1 MLFVLL
7 VLAIPRAQAQEA
19 TTPPGSAAQTSP
31 DQTPANSQTVSAPTQ
46 GGAETP
52 AQRTQTPTNP
62 QTDTAP
68 AQSEAETPAQ
78 APEMAPVTSSVTLL
92 PGLQGSKGS
101 YLLPSIQYTAFLSR
115 AATQTAGPGNNFAS
129 STFIGDLVLQQV
141 RPSSEINLGYAVGA
155 AFYDTPLING
165 TNGPQSTYGFLHQ
178 LNFTGIKTFRH
189 LKVTLNDSFAYLPEA
204 AYGFSGFSGLQSF
217 GGGSG
222 GNFLGNN
229 VSVNPELLSS
239 QSAITGFSR
248 RYSGSSIA
256 EIDYS
261 PGSGRSTL
269 TLTGAYGLLHF
280 VDPGFIDNHYWTFIG
295 GYNYRVSRS
304 NEIGIIYIHDL
315 LGFKAQGEGILVRG
329 LGLNY
334 GHRLTRNLSV
344 IFSVEPVADEILQP
358 GGHPVTKVFYGT
370 NDSLAYRSRKIDL
383 EARYFR
389 YTSSGAGLLYG
400 ARSDN
405 TELTF
410 GRQITRRSHGG
421 LEFGHVFSQALLPPS
436 SGQPAS
442 QFETWEAGA
451 NLSREVG
458 EHASIYANYQ
468 FQRQAANRVECFG
481 NACGITYL
489 RYIVGFGLNWHG
501 RPIRIH

>member
-1 MLFVLL
+1 MDGRCRLMLFVLL
-7 VLAIPRAQAQEA
+7 VLAVPRIQAQQA
-19 TTPPGSAAQTSP
+19 ATPPGGSTQSKS
-31 DQTPANSQTVSAPTQ
+31 DQP
-46 GGAETP
+46 
-52 AQRTQTPTNP
+52 
-62 QTDTAP
+62 P
-68 AQSEAETPAQ
+68 AQSQTSAAAAQGETETPQQ
-78 APEMAPVTSSVTLL
+78 APEMAPVTSSITLL

-101 YLLPSIQYTAFLSR
+101 YLLPSFQYTAFLSR
-115 AATQTAGPGNNFAS
+115 AATQTAGPGNNLAS
-129 STFIGDLVLQQV
+129 STFVGDFVLQQV
-141 RPSSEINLGYAVGA
+141 RPSTEINLGYAGGA

-178 LNFTGIKTFRH
+178 VNFTGIKASRH

-261 PGSGRSTL
+261 PGTGRSTF
-269 TLTGAYGLLHF
+269 TATGTYGLLHF

-304 NEIGIIYIHDL
+304 DEIGITYIHDL
-315 LGFKAQGEGILVRG
+315 LGFKAQGEGVLVRG
-329 LGLNY
+329 LGLSY
-334 GHRLTRNLSV
+334 EHKLTRNLSV
-344 IFSVEPVADEILQP
+344 SVSVEPVADEILQP
-358 GGHPVTKVFYGT
+358 GGHQVTKVLYGT
-370 NDSLAYRSRKIDL
+370 NDFLRYRSRKIDL

-389 YTSSGAGLLYG
+389 YTSPGAGLLFG

-410 GRQITRRSHGG
+410 GRQLTRRSHGG

-458 EHASIYANYQ
+458 ERASIYANYQ
-468 FQRQAANRVECFG
+468 FQRQASNRVECFG

-489 RYIVGFGLNWHG
+489 RYIVGVGLNWHG
-501 RPIRIH
+501 RPIRIR